1 MEIWIE
7 KHRPTKVE
15 DIAGQKEATRILK
28 GFITSGEMPHLIFAG
43 PPGVGKTTAAICLA
57 MEMIGENWRDHFL
70 EMNASNDRGIGII
83 REDIKDFAR
92 TQSITEGKFKIIF
105 LDEADELTPEA
116 QAALRRTMEVYFRNV
131 RFIFSCNY
139 STGIIPPLQSRAVL
153 IRFKKIEQDDMKKA
167 LSSIS
172 SKEGMHLSEDIMDAI
187 CENAEGDLRR
197 GVNLLQ
203 SLSYLEK
210 PSVRDV
216 YEIAGNVEEK
226 NLIPLLSNARHGNFE
241 EASRIGMS
249 LLTEGGYSALDI
261 IKGMHGLMIKEQT
274 SPIMKRESLIALSDT
289 ESRLVQ
295 GGSDKIQLDYL
306 LARLSK
312 ISSDSS

>member
-15 DIAGQKEATRILK
+15 DIAGQKDATKILK
-28 GFITSGEMPHLIFAG
+28 GFVASGEMPHLIFAG

-57 MEMIGENWRDHFL
+57 MEMIGENWKDHFL
-70 EMNASNDRGIGII
+70 ELNASNDRGIGII

-116 QAALRRTMEVYFRNV
+116 QAALRRTMEMYFRNV

-153 IRFKKIEQDDMKKA
+153 IRFRKIDDTDMRKA
-167 LSSIS
+167 LKDVSV
-172 SKEGMHLSEDIMDAI
+172 KEGMNLSDDVMEAI
-187 CENAEGDLRR
+187 AENADGDLRR
-197 GVNLLQ
+197 GINLLQ

-210 PSVRDV
+210 ATVRDV

-241 EASRIGMS
+241 EASRIGME
-249 LLTEGGYSALDI
+249 LLIEGGYSALDI
-261 IKGMHGLMIKEQT
+261 IKGMHGLMVREQV
-274 SPIMKRESLIALSDT
+274 SPIMKRESLIALSDA

>member
-7 KHRPTKVE
+7 KHRPKRVE
-15 DIAGQKEATRILK
+15 DIAGQQEATRILR
-28 GFITSGEMPHLIFAG
+28 GFISSGEMPHLIFAG

-70 EMNASNDRGIGII
+70 ELNASNDRGISII

-116 QAALRRTMEVYFRNV
+116 QAALRRTMEVYFKNV

-153 IRFKKIEQDDMKKA
+153 IRFKKIEDSDMKKA
-167 LSSIS
+167 LKGVSE
-172 SKEGMHLSEDIMDAI
+172 KENLKLSDDIMDAI
-187 CENAEGDLRR
+187 AENAEGDLRK
-197 GVNLLQ
+197 GINLLQ
-203 SLSYLEK
+203 SLSYVEK
-210 PSVRDV
+210 PTVRDV

-226 NLIPLLSNARHGNFE
+226 DIIPLLSNARHGNFE

-249 LLTEGGYSALDI
+249 LLIDSGYSALDI
-261 IKGMHGLMIKEQT
+261 IKGMHSLMVREQ
-274 SPIMKRESLIALSDT
+274 KQD
-289 ESRLVQ
+289 
-295 GGSDKIQLDYL
+295 
-306 LARLSK
+306 
-312 ISSDSS
+312 

>member
-7 KHRPTKVE
+7 KHRPKRVE
-15 DIAGQKEATRILK
+15 DIAGQQEATRILR
-28 GFITSGEMPHLIFAG
+28 GFISSGEMPHLIFAG

-57 MEMIGENWRDHFL
+57 MEMIGENWKDHFL
-70 EMNASNDRGIGII
+70 ELNASNDRGISII

-116 QAALRRTMEVYFRNV
+116 QAALRRTMEVYFKNV

-153 IRFKKIEQDDMKKA
+153 IRFKKIENSDMKKA
-167 LSSIS
+167 LRGVSE
-172 SKEGMHLSEDIMDAI
+172 KENLKLSDDIMDAI
-187 CENAEGDLRR
+187 AENAEGDLRK
-197 GVNLLQ
+197 GINLLQ
-203 SLSYLEK
+203 SLSYVEK
-210 PSVRDV
+210 PTVRDV

-226 NLIPLLSNARHGNFE
+226 DIIPLLSNARHGNFE

-249 LLTEGGYSALDI
+249 LLIDSGYSALDI
-261 IKGMHGLMIKEQT
+261 IKGMHSLMVREQI
-274 SPIMKRESLIALSDT
+274 SPIMKRESLIALSDAET
-289 ESRLVQ
+289 RLVQ

-312 ISSDSS
+312 ISSDLS

>member
-1 MEIWIE
+1 MTIWIE
-7 KHRPTKVE
+7 KTRPKRVE
-15 DIAGQKEATRILK
+15 DIAGQQEATRILR
-28 GFITSGEMPHLIFAG
+28 GFNSSGEMPHLIFAG

-70 EMNASNDRGIGII
+70 ELNASNDRGISII

-116 QAALRRTMEVYFRNV
+116 QAALRRTMEVYFKNV

-153 IRFKKIEQDDMKKA
+153 IRFKKIEDSDMKKA
-167 LSSIS
+167 LKGVSE
-172 SKEGMHLSEDIMDAI
+172 KENLKLSDDIMDAI
-187 CENAEGDLRR
+187 AENAEGDLRK
-197 GVNLLQ
+197 GINLLQ
-203 SLSYLEK
+203 SLSYVEK
-210 PSVRDV
+210 PTVRDV

-226 NLIPLLSNARHGNFE
+226 DIIPLLSNARHGNFE

-249 LLTEGGYSALDI
+249 LLIDSGYSALDI
-261 IKGMHGLMIKEQT
+261 IKGMHSLMVREQM
-274 SPIMKRESLIALSDT
+274 PKQD
-289 ESRLVQ
+289 
-295 GGSDKIQLDYL
+295 
-306 LARLSK
+306 
-312 ISSDSS
+312 